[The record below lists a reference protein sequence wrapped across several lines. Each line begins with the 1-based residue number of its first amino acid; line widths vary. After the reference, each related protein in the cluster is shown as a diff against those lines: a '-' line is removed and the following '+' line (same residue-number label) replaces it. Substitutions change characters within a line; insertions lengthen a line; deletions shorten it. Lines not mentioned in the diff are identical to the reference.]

1 MIVQPITVL
10 KYTKKWCIMCV
21 YALEKGL
28 LYSNVKSDKVL
39 VTTVE
44 DNTNIYTIRVY
55 SSAEKAS
62 ELQNIIGRPST

>member
-1 MIVQPITVL
+1 
-10 KYTKKWCIMCV
+10 MCV